1 MWGDS
6 SGEQSL
12 VIDELP
18 EETMFMY
25 SPDSLQAEIRYRQDR
40 IRRDFQRPA
49 WFQRKPRRQAP
60 QPCAPELRARPA
72 M

>member
-1 MWGDS
+1 
-6 SGEQSL
+6 
-12 VIDELP
+12 
-18 EETMFMY
+18 MFYY

-49 WFQRKPRRQAP
+49 WFQRKPKKQAP
-60 QPCAPELRARPA
+60 VPCAPELRARPA